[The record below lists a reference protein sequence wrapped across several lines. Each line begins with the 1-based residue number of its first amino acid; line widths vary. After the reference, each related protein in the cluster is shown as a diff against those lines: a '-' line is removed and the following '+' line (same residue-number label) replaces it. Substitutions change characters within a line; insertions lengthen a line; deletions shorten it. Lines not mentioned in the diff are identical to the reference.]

1 MYSAAETV
9 ERVRKA
15 AVSRRHWIF
24 AVDPRQYHWDTLFVK
39 NKEMWRGAGTQPAT
53 LRQVRQVR
61 RGDRVLCYHGAP
73 ERAVYAIAEVSREPY
88 PDPLDPSGRSLTI
101 DLRAIQR
108 LPRPIPLDELK
119 KTPELRKMKFLKNVR
134 ATISPLTEAEYA
146 AILKLAG
153 IVAQIGIPLP

>member
-1 MYSAAETV
+1 
-9 ERVRKA
+9 
-15 AVSRRHWIF
+15 
-24 AVDPRQYHWDTLFVK
+24 
-39 NKEMWRGAGTQPAT
+39 
-53 LRQVRQVR
+53 
-61 RGDRVLCYHGAP
+61 
-73 ERAVYAIAEVSREPY
+73 VSREPY